1 MGSGLYGTFEA
12 SINNQLL
19 EDDWRLQGQESYLN
33 GKTLYWRNYSEKSQL
48 NDHDH
53 CDFCTDEISDLPDT
67 WHAGYSLLDEP
78 HATICQKCYEDFKKF
93 FIGKQCQEII
103 LFM

>member
-1 MGSGLYGTFEA
+1 MEHLKQ

-53 CDFCTDEISDLPDT
+53 CDFCTDEISDYRIRGMQVIVCLMNRMRR
-67 WHAGYSLLDEP
+67 YVKNVMKIS
-78 HATICQKCYEDFKKF
+78 KKF

>member
-1 MGSGLYGTFEA
+1 MEHLKQ

-19 EDDWRLQGQESYLN
+19 EDEWRLQGQESYLN

-78 HATICQKCYEDFKKF
+78 HAAICQKCYEDFKKF